1 MSKKQKLLSHPK
13 YRTDI
18 DGLRAIAVLSVIS
31 FHAFP
36 NWIKGGFIGVDIFFV
51 ISGYL
56 ISTIIFSNLENN
68 CFNFIEFYNRRIK
81 RIFPALILILF
92 FCLTMGWFTLF
103 ADEYKQLGKHTLGGT
118 SFASNFIFWKESGY
132 FDNTAESKPLLHL
145 WSLGIEE
152 QFYIIWPL
160 LLWFAWKTKFNLLI
174 ITLSTL
180 IISFGLNIDEIHNNK
195 VAAFYLPQ
203 ARFWELLVGATLSH
217 FTLYKKN
224 IFIALP
230 NIFYSIISITGLTFI
245 LIALLII
252 TKDKPFPGW
261 WAILPTIGAMLIIS
275 SGTEAWFNRV
285 ILSNPILVWIGLI
298 SFPLYLWHWPLLSFT
313 HILENEAS
321 INIRIFAIALSF
333 VLAWLTYQFI
343 EKPIRFQNKNQKTT
357 YALLSLM
364 TLLGFAAFSIY
375 KNEGFQGYGPRTKEK
390 SDFADYF
397 ENSLPKW
404 NYFENN
410 SIPQKYRFDC
420 DFYNIAN
427 YRIGKSTT
435 LPLAKIS
442 NSCYIPSQ
450 DPKKKNI
457 LLIWGDSHA
466 QQLYFGLNNQLPKD
480 WQILIISSSGCP
492 ANIDAPDKNAND
504 YCQRSNQLA
513 IKTIS
518 EIKPT
523 VVLVA
528 QNDHHIP
535 ETLNKLSDFLL
546 HKNVNKVIFTG
557 PTPHWNNELPKII
570 LRKLWSNT
578 PERTFEDINK
588 KIINEN
594 EIIKSQLHVSN
605 TIIFIDLIDF
615 FCNESGCLTRIGDDK
630 KRV

>member
-1 MSKKQKLLSHPK
+1 
-13 YRTDI
+13 
-18 DGLRAIAVLSVIS
+18 
-31 FHAFP
+31 
-36 NWIKGGFIGVDIFFV
+36 
-51 ISGYL
+51 
-56 ISTIIFSNLENN
+56 
-68 CFNFIEFYNRRIK
+68 
-81 RIFPALILILF
+81 
-92 FCLTMGWFTLF
+92 
-103 ADEYKQLGKHTLGGT
+103 
-118 SFASNFIFWKESGY
+118 
-132 FDNTAESKPLLHL
+132 
-145 WSLGIEE
+145 
-152 QFYIIWPL
+152 
-160 LLWFAWKTKFNLLI
+160 
-174 ITLSTL
+174 
-180 IISFGLNIDEIHNNK
+180 
-195 VAAFYLPQ
+195 
-203 ARFWELLVGATLSH
+203 
-217 FTLYKKN
+217 
-224 IFIALP
+224 
-230 NIFYSIISITGLTFI
+230 
-245 LIALLII
+245 
-252 TKDKPFPGW
+252 
-261 WAILPTIGAMLIIS
+261 MLIIS

-298 SFPLYLWHWPLLSFT
+298 SFPLYLWHWLLLSFT

-321 INIRIFAIALSF
+321 INIRVFAIALSV

-364 TLLGFAAFSIY
+364 TLLGFAGFSIY
-375 KNEGFQGYGPRTKEK
+375 KNEGFQGYGPRTKEQ
-390 SDFADYF
+390 SDFAD
-397 ENSLPKW
+397 
-404 NYFENN
+404 YFENN

-420 DFYNIAN
+420 DFYNIEQH
-427 YRIGKSTT
+427 RIGKSTT
-435 LPLAKIS
+435 IPFAKIS
-442 NSCYIPSQ
+442 NSCYTPSQ

-466 QQLYFGLNNQLPKD
+466 QQLYFGLNNHLPKD

-492 ANIDAPDKNAND
+492 ANIDVPDKNAND

-528 QNDHHIP
+528 QNDHHNP

-557 PTPHWNNELPKII
+557 PTPHWNNELPKLI

-605 TIIFIDLIDF
+605 AIIFIDLIDF
-615 FCNESGCLTRIGDDK
+615 FCNESGCLTRIGDGK
-630 KRV
+630 KTGITSWDFGHLTPIASDYLAKNLLASKSFSLN